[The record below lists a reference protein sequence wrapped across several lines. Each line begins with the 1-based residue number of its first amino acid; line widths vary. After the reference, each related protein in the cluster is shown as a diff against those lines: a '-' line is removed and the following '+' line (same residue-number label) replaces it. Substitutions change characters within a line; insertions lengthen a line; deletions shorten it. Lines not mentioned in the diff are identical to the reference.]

1 MNLKR
6 KNLNDVFH
14 LPKDEALTA
23 FYDRMITIPTTA
35 RTALKKEL
43 LSIIGEDRSKGVFV
57 RYGWHC
63 GVSDAR
69 KAKLYHYEDEL
80 ELILGGTKFH
90 MLHGYVDRVS
100 VSDIHYDEKNYLKKI
115 DVIWENS
122 FEADEFL
129 ADGNLSDRPICHT
142 LCGYASGYLSTVL
155 EKTILVKEVEC
166 RAMGY
171 EQCKVICMPLEEWG
185 HQEHEYSYYQ
195 STSIIQELDEITA
208 KLKIERDYLKQ
219 ANEVQRKLTHALLSK
234 QGLQKIVNLLNESTG
249 LPIFIENET
258 NEVIIKSADVMI
270 DFELEKIDIDT
281 TEFITITP
289 ELGILRTPIYFEEQI
304 KGYCSFIYQTGKKP
318 TELEYMIIDKTALTA
333 SVILLNENI
342 KIGTE
347 QNIKRSFLSDVL
359 DGKLEQDEIY
369 KIAHYL
375 NFPPTESYWLLTL
388 ERTLNHS
395 NISDE
400 IEVNEELIRQIILF
414 LNERN
419 INALVSQKTDK
430 LIILIEYPT
439 FKRLNTVPHT
449 FINQLL
455 KYCLRRFK
463 SYEFYIGAS
472 TVIEDLSQINILYN
486 ETLAAL
492 KAKNP
497 EKHICFY
504 EDLEIEGVLFQIKD
518 EVLIDRFVMQQ
529 LGKLLEIDKD
539 YDLTKTIYTYI
550 ENGIN
555 INKTAKALSMSI
567 SGLRYRL
574 SKISEILNIGLDDT
588 KRLFSVYM
596 ALKVLK
602 VKNQIIF

>member
-1 MNLKR
+1 MNLKQ

-195 STSIIQELDEITA
+195 STSIIQELD
-208 KLKIERDYLKQ
+208 
-219 ANEVQRKLTHALLSK
+219 
-234 QGLQKIVNLLNESTG
+234 
-249 LPIFIENET
+249 
-258 NEVIIKSADVMI
+258 
-270 DFELEKIDIDT
+270 
-281 TEFITITP
+281 
-289 ELGILRTPIYFEEQI
+289 
-304 KGYCSFIYQTGKKP
+304 
-318 TELEYMIIDKTALTA
+318 
-333 SVILLNENI
+333 
-342 KIGTE
+342 
-347 QNIKRSFLSDVL
+347 
-359 DGKLEQDEIY
+359 
-369 KIAHYL
+369 
-375 NFPPTESYWLLTL
+375 
-388 ERTLNHS
+388 
-395 NISDE
+395 
-400 IEVNEELIRQIILF
+400 
-414 LNERN
+414 
-419 INALVSQKTDK
+419 
-430 LIILIEYPT
+430 
-439 FKRLNTVPHT
+439 
-449 FINQLL
+449 
-455 KYCLRRFK
+455 
-463 SYEFYIGAS
+463 
-472 TVIEDLSQINILYN
+472 
-486 ETLAAL
+486 
-492 KAKNP
+492 
-497 EKHICFY
+497 
-504 EDLEIEGVLFQIKD
+504 
-518 EVLIDRFVMQQ
+518 
-529 LGKLLEIDKD
+529 
-539 YDLTKTIYTYI
+539 
-550 ENGIN
+550 
-555 INKTAKALSMSI
+555 
-567 SGLRYRL
+567 
-574 SKISEILNIGLDDT
+574 
-588 KRLFSVYM
+588 
-596 ALKVLK
+596 
-602 VKNQIIF
+602 